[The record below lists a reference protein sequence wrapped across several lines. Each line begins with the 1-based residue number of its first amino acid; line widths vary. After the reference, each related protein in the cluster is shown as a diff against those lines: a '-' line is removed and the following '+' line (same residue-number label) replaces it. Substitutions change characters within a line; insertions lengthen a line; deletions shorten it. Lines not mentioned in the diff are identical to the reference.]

1 MNIFDRQSLKKR
13 QSFLLLLCFIAALF
27 SMAVFIHVTI
37 AGFSYLLGE
46 TDSFSEPSIPAL
58 SLIGIVW
65 MTIIAGGFFR
75 ALDVRAGGAVLAR
88 RFGAVH
94 ASDRSRF
101 EKEQQLL
108 NVVAEMSIASSKAV
122 PDVYVLRSEASINAF
137 VLGKP
142 ASKRGNS
149 KRHVIV
155 LTQGAL
161 DAFERD
167 ELLAVVAH
175 EFGHIA
181 NDDLT
186 FNMHLLVA
194 LGGLMAI
201 DEVGRLLLGD
211 DPAENFHPGVIVGL
225 LLRALGSVGTISGRL
240 ISAAFSRQREYLA
253 DAMAAQYT
261 RNPFSLA
268 SALSIIQ
275 LDDEPSLHG
284 VYAQELAH
292 LCFQSDAGK
301 PWYKRL
307 LSSHPPLQ
315 KRINAIDPHF
325 VVKQRK
331 AKEQSKNVGSVN
343 DSTIAEMPLAF
354 TGAEH
359 ATSALVQE
367 DGGSTGST
375 GSTGLPDNIDI
386 LLNDETNCLAVL
398 FALFASTDLI
408 KQRDYLNAISFGFND
423 IFSSKV
429 KNLLKL
435 MPNQLHEE
443 KMLLIEHATSVLNK
457 SIKLE
462 NRQLLLLKLERMLKA
477 GEDYSLMNYASLQ
490 LVRQKLDVEFPLIET
505 LASEQVAQGR
515 RAKAFDAMGNE
526 FALLLSL
533 MVEASGAS
541 KNEQDREFERVLKCY
556 TQTQLPRRTGNET
569 GIVAEVEVAFQTL
582 YVQPKAIRQAFVQ
595 HCVEI
600 IQRDGYVAPTERSL
614 LGLFAASLGCQAIAA

>member
-13 QSFLLLLCFIAALF
+13 QSFLLLLCFIAALI
-27 SMAVFIHVTI
+27 SMAVVIHVTI
-37 AGFSYLLGE
+37 AGFSYLLGQ
-46 TDSFSEPSIPAL
+46 TDSFSDPSTPAL
-58 SLIGIVW
+58 ALIGIVW

-88 RFGAVH
+88 KFGAVH
-94 ASDRSRF
+94 ASGGYRF
-101 EKEQQLL
+101 EKEQQLM
-108 NVVAEMSIASSKAV
+108 NVVAEMSIASRMEL
-122 PDVYVLRSEASINAF
+122 PDVYVLRLEPSINAF

-142 ASKRGNS
+142 SAKRGKS
-149 KRHVIV
+149 KRHVMV

-161 DAFERD
+161 DAFDRD

-201 DEVGRLLLGD
+201 DEVGRLLAGE
-211 DPAENFHPGVIVGL
+211 DPSENFHPGVIVGL
-225 LLRALGSVGTISGRL
+225 LLRGLGSVGTLSGRL

-261 RNPFSLA
+261 RDPFSLA

-275 LDDEPSLHG
+275 LNDEPSLHG
-284 VYAQELAH
+284 MYAQELAH
-292 LCFQSDAGK
+292 LCFQSGAGK

-315 KRINAIDPHF
+315 RRINAIDPHF

-331 AKEQSKNVGSVN
+331 VKRQCKKVDAVKN
-343 DSTIAEMPLAF
+343 STISEMPLAF
-354 TGAEH
+354 TGAEGVSTVVVH
-359 ATSALVQE
+359 E
-367 DGGSTGST
+367 GGSS
-375 GSTGLPDNIDI
+375 SALPDNVEL

-398 FALFASTDLI
+398 FALFASTDVI
-408 KQRDYLNAISFGFND
+408 KQQGYLNAIAFGFND
-423 IFSSKV
+423 NFSSKV
-429 KNLLKL
+429 KNLLKS
-435 MPNQLHEE
+435 MSIQLHEE
-443 KMLLIEHATSVLNK
+443 KMLIIEHATSVLNK
-457 SIKLE
+457 SLE
-462 NRQLLLLKLERMLKA
+462 LEKRQLILLKLERLLKA

-505 LASEQVAQGR
+505 LATEQVAQAR

-541 KNEQDREFERVLKCY
+541 KSEQDKEFERVLKCY
-556 TQTQLPRRTGNET
+556 TQAGLPRRTASEA
-569 GIVAEVEVAFQTL
+569 GIVVEVEAAFQTL
-582 YVQPKAIRQAFVQ
+582 YVQPEAIRQAFVQ

-600 IQRDGYVAPTERSL
+600 IQSDGYVAPSERSL
-614 LGLFAASLGCQAIAA
+614 LGLFAASLGCQAMAA